1 MLHSVKGGRRSC
13 GENRLDRSG
22 AFKPSHC
29 GATVGIGRGKI
40 VDFGGCL
47 GVGSVGWQVLAK
59 EKAREFCLREPLVSM
74 VLLRGPIVL
83 VSLLV
88 SVDNQN

>member
-1 MLHSVKGGRRSC
+1 VGAVAAARIGWIEVALLSLRIAGV
-13 GENRLDRSG
+13 SG
-22 AFKPSHC
+22 S
-29 GATVGIGRGKI
+29 IGRGKI

-74 VLLRGPIVL
+74 DLLRGPIVL